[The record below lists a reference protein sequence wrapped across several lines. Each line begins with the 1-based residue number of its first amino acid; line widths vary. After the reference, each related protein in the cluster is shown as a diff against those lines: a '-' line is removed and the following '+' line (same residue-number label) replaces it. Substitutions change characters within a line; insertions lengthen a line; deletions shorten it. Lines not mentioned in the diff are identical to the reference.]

1 MPLKL
6 TVIGDPARD
15 LGTNS
20 VRVFEQSGS
29 IGREAQWQLPD
40 SKGFVSRIHVRIEKE
55 NGAYYLTD
63 NNTLNGTLHRGRRL
77 QKGER
82 VVLRSGDEFSI
93 GRYTI
98 AVHIEPEGAAAS
110 GGLGA
115 LFAGGESDAAR
126 SAENDPPMFDAPPGP
141 QLGAM
146 PPIGGRPD
154 PNPPPAPG
162 GVPPNIA
169 DLLLGRG
176 KAAAPSSEPPRVPP
190 PPPAFTPPAPPPPAP
205 PRPAP
210 PPPAP
215 PPPQVPRQP
224 APMAETGRFRVTGDW
239 SSDSAALLGLR
250 AAGIDFAGLDGD
262 ALASIGQVLRVVV
275 EGLLEVLRAR
285 KDIKREFRAETT
297 EFKPTENNPLKFAL
311 NADDALQ
318 KLFAHTSG
326 FLPPVDAFQEAFDDL
341 KSHQIAMLAGMRAA
355 LTFVL
360 KQFDPEVL
368 EEEFDRGLKRGAIL
382 EIMNKTK
389 YWELYR
395 DKYASLADDER
406 SFKRLFGD
414 EFTRAYEDQMRRLTT
429 TRGRG

>member
-6 TVIGDPARD
+6 TVIGDPARE
-15 LGTNS
+15 LGANA

-40 SKGFVSRIHVRIEKE
+40 SKGFLSRVHVRIEKE
-55 NGAYYLTD
+55 NGAYYLAD
-63 NNTLNGTLHRGRRL
+63 NNTLNGTNHRGRKL

-82 VVLRSGDEFSI
+82 VVLRTGDEFTI

-98 AVHIEPEGAAAS
+98 AVDVEPDAASAS

-115 LFAGGESDAAR
+115 LFGNNAAEDQRPAGRDRPVPEAQ
-126 SAENDPPMFDAPPGP
+126 PGP

-146 PPIGGRPD
+146 PPIGGRSQ
-154 PNPPPAPG
+154 PNAPPATG
-162 GVPPNIA
+162 GIPPNIA

-176 KAAAPSSEPPRVPP
+176 NAAPPSPE
-190 PPPAFTPPAPPPPAP
+190 PAPPPPEAP
-205 PRPAP
+205 FTPPPQVAQPSPR

-215 PPPQVPRQP
+215 PPPPPPRVAAPP
-224 APMAETGRFRVTGDW
+224 AAETGRFRATGDW
-239 SSDSAALLGLR
+239 SGEGVDPFGLR
-250 AAGIDFAGLDGD
+250 AAGLDIAGLDRE
-262 ALASIGQVLRVVV
+262 ALASMGSVLRVVI

-297 EFKPTENNPLKFAL
+297 EFKPSENNPLKFAL

-318 KLFAHTSG
+318 KLFGRATG
-326 FLPPVDAFQEAFDDL
+326 FLPPVDAFHEAFDDL

-355 LTFVL
+355 LALVL
-360 KQFDPEVL
+360 KQFDPEAL

>member
-6 TVIGDPARD
+6 TVIGDAARD

-20 VRVFEQSGS
+20 VRVFEHSGS

-40 SKGFVSRIHVRIEKE
+40 SKGFVSRVHVLIEKE

-63 NNTLNGTLHRGRRL
+63 NKTLNGTNYRGRRL

-82 VVLRSGDEFSI
+82 VVLRSGDEFTV

-98 AVHIEPEGAAAS
+98 AVLVEPDAAAAG

-115 LFAGGESDAAR
+115 LLGGGGGDNRRAPR
-126 SAENDPPMFDAPPGP
+126 NDPPAFGAPRGP
-141 QLGAM
+141 EFGAM
-146 PPIGGRPD
+146 PHVGSHPD
-154 PNPPPAPG
+154 PDLPQASG

-169 DLLLGRG
+169 DILLGRA
-176 KAAAPSSEPPRVPP
+176 KAAAPSPEPPPQFV
-190 PPPAFTPPAPPPPAP
+190 PPAPPPPPQLVP
-205 PRPAP
+205 PGP
-210 PPPAP
+210 PPHAA
-215 PPPQVPRQP
+215 VPSTLP
-224 APMAETGRFRVTGDW
+224 ETGLFQAVGEGELLD
-239 SSDSAALLGLR
+239 LLGLR
-250 AAGIDFAGLDGD
+250 AAGIELAGMDR
-262 ALASIGQVLRVVV
+262 ASVASIGKVLRVAV

-297 EFKPTENNPLKFAL
+297 EFRQSENNPLKFAL

-318 KLFAHTSG
+318 KLFGQASG
-326 FLPPVDAFQEAFDDL
+326 FLPAVDAFEEAFDDL
-341 KSHQIAMLAGMRAA
+341 KSHQISMLAGMRAA
-355 LTFVL
+355 LTLVL
-360 KQFDPEVL
+360 KQFDPELL
-368 EEEFDRGLKRGAIL
+368 EEEFDRGLKRAPLL
-382 EIMNKTK
+382 EVMNKTK

-395 DKYASLADDER
+395 DKYASIADDER

-429 TRGRG
+429 ARRRG